1 MAKQTILIVDD
12 EASIRDMVAMTL
24 ELNGFDCLEAADAI
38 TAHSLI
44 VDQRPDLVLLDW
56 MMPGTSGQI
65 DCAGLQLDTQAHR
78 ISANGTPIKLGP
90 TEYRLLQFFMS
101 HADRVYTR
109 EQLLDMGWGSNVYID
124 DRTLDVHIR
133 RLRKALTVHGYDQ
146 YIHGYRFSSNLN

>member
-56 MMPGTSGQI
+56 MMPGTSGI
-65 DCAGLQLDTQAHR
+65 EL
-78 ISANGTPIKLGP
+78 S
-90 TEYRLLQFFMS
+90 
-101 HADRVYTR
+101 
-109 EQLLDMGWGSNVYID
+109 
-124 DRTLDVHIR
+124 R
-133 RLRKALTVHGYDQ
+133 RLRRDNATKEIPIIMITAKGEERNK
-146 YIHGYRFSSNLN
+146 I